1 MKESGAPGVDHGDLL
16 HACPGRPQTSPATS
30 FPPTASGTCKAT
42 FRGTLTCPEWSLQPD
57 PSGIAGELHGSE
69 KSEVAVPT
77 LQLASPSTLSQRMTA
92 AKPLLWRGRGELPQL
107 PWQRPCQG
115 LVLVID
121 LWSGLGGTLIALL
134 ALGIRC
140 IALSAEMDVGL
151 HRALA
156 SAFPNLVMI
165 SQVEDISA
173 DHFAAVIKRRTFSS
187 ILIGGGSPLPRPLQP

>member
-1 MKESGAPGVDHGDLL
+1 MLERQTSPTTNHIPPADQSPPDCPRGPHIAPHPRVGSPHRRVLMKESGAPGVDHGDLL

-42 FRGTLTCPEWSLQPD
+42 FRGTLACPEWSLQPD

-92 AKPLLWRGRGELPQL
+92 AKPLLWRDRGELPQL

-115 LVLVID
+115 LVLVVD
-121 LWSGLGGTLIALL
+121 L
-134 ALGIRC
+134 
-140 IALSAEMDVGL
+140 
-151 HRALA
+151 
-156 SAFPNLVMI
+156 
-165 SQVEDISA
+165 
-173 DHFAAVIKRRTFSS
+173 
-187 ILIGGGSPLPRPLQP
+187 